1 MCFNH
6 WFLSFFFIALD
17 EARDINTH
25 LKPLRRYIE
34 EIEQTEIPELSLMLP
49 SLMHLIGLIW
59 GSSSYYCSPQKI
71 VVLLQEI
78 GNLLVAQV
86 RIGPW
91 LWFFL
96 FSLFLFFNL
105 IDFLYFIIFDGILD
119 FNTSCSNS
127 WFIFILE
134 DDMYKL

>member
-1 MCFNH
+1 MKDVGKNFKLFSVRICLNEGNRCWRIFAHSH

-86 RIGPW
+86 CIEP
-91 LWFFL
+91 
-96 FSLFLFFNL
+96 
-105 IDFLYFIIFDGILD
+105 
-119 FNTSCSNS
+119 
-127 WFIFILE
+127 
-134 DDMYKL
+134 

>member
-1 MCFNH
+1 MEEPNGALVRMIYSNLDEGCRKE
-6 WFLSFFFIALD
+6 FLQTIFCKDMFKRRKYMLEGFCTLIIGFCHFFFIALD

-25 LKPLRRYIE
+25 LKPLRKYIE

-86 RIGPW
+86 
-91 LWFFL
+91 
-96 FSLFLFFNL
+96 
-105 IDFLYFIIFDGILD
+105 
-119 FNTSCSNS
+119 CS
-127 WFIFILE
+127 E
-134 DDMYKL
+134 P